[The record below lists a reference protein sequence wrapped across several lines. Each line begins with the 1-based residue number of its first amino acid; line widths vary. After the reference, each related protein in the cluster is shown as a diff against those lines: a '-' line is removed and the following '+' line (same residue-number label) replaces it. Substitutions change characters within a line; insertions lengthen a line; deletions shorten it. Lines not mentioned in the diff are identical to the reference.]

1 MNTSEMKADALIVT
15 LQALYGK
22 LFIDSMK
29 GLTLTQVKNVA
40 VGIIGTLSDDQFNRG
55 MAMLNA
61 KAGQGGFCPTLAE
74 FKTWCMSGSWW
85 SVDEAWKRACDYS
98 NLTSER
104 IATLSAMSPEEF
116 MKQREKITVLAKKAW
131 DVVYWA
137 VEQGNTKEAHR
148 QFKTIYET
156 YLAKAQMQGRSQ
168 EWYVPPVMI
177 ETKSKAVAV
186 ETKPKLSDQHQKIMA
201 RMNELLKSGLSR
213 KQAFDQAQVD
223 VRGEVKAIWG
233 SVA

>member
-1 MNTSEMKADALIVT
+1 MNTSNQQKASELIQIMQV
-15 LQALYGK
+15 LYGS
-22 LFIDSMK
+22 LFIDQMK
-29 GLTLTQVKNVA
+29 GLSLSKVEMVVTGMVSTLT
-40 VGIIGTLSDDQFNRG
+40 DEQFNRG

-85 SVDEAWKRACDYS
+85 SVDEAWQRVCDWS
-98 NLTSER
+98 NDS
-104 IATLSAMSPEEF
+104 TL
-116 MKQREKITVLAKKAW
+116 KITTLAKKAW
-131 DVVYWA
+131 DSVYWL
-137 VEQGNTKEAHR
+137 VQQGSMKEASR
-148 QFKTIYET
+148 QFKAIYET
-156 YLAKAQMQGRSQ
+156 YLAKAQLAGRQQ

-186 ETKPKLSDQHQKIMA
+186 ETKPSLSDQHQKIMA

>member
-1 MNTSEMKADALIVT
+1 MKADQLIVT

-29 GLTLTQVKNVA
+29 GLTLTQVNTVA
-40 VGIIGTLSDDQFNRG
+40 VGIIGTLSDEQFNRG

-85 SVDEAWKRACDYS
+85 SVDEAWDRACRYS
-98 NLTSER
+98 NQSSEDMAKSTVKLTV
-104 IATLSAMSPEEF
+104 F
-116 MKQREKITVLAKKAW
+116 AKEAW
-131 DVVYWA
+131 DSVYLA
-137 VEQGNTKEAHR
+137 IEQGNMKEAFR
-148 QFKTIYET
+148 QFKSTYET
-156 YLAKAQMQGRSQ
+156 YLAKAQLAGRSQ
-168 EWYVPPVMI
+168 EWYVPPAMI

-186 ETKPKLSDQHQKIMA
+186 ENKPSLSDQHQKIMA
-201 RMNELLKSGLSR
+201 RMNELLRSGVSR

>member
-85 SVDEAWKRACDYS
+85 SVDEAWQRVCDWS
-98 NLTSER
+98 NDS
-104 IATLSAMSPEEF
+104 TL
-116 MKQREKITVLAKKAW
+116 KITTLAKKAW
-131 DVVYWA
+131 DSVYWL
-137 VEQGNTKEAHR
+137 VQQGSMKEASR
-148 QFKTIYET
+148 QFKAIYET
-156 YLAKAQMQGRSQ
+156 YLAKAQLAGRQQ

-186 ETKPKLSDQHQKIMA
+186 ETKPSLSDQHQKIMA

>member
-29 GLTLTQVKNVA
+29 GLTLTQVKTVA

-85 SVDEAWKRACDYS
+85 SVDEAWDRACRYPNQS
-98 NLTSER
+98 SEDM
-104 IATLSAMSPEEF
+104 AKGTVKL
-116 MKQREKITVLAKKAW
+116 TVLAKEAW
-131 DVVYWA
+131 DLVYWA
-137 VEQGNTKEAHR
+137 VEQGNMKEAFR
-148 QFKTIYET
+148 QFKSTYET
-156 YLAKAQMQGRSQ
+156 YLSKAQLAGRSQ

-186 ETKPKLSDQHQKIMA
+186 ESKPSLSGQHQKIMA